1 MPEDEKKV
9 ASRRPSSQ
17 STSEALISEKRN
29 AGGDAIAHR
38 HLIAA

>member
-9 ASRRPSSQ
+9 ASRRPSPQ

-29 AGGDAIAHR
+29 AQAAMRSRIAT
-38 HLIAA
+38 